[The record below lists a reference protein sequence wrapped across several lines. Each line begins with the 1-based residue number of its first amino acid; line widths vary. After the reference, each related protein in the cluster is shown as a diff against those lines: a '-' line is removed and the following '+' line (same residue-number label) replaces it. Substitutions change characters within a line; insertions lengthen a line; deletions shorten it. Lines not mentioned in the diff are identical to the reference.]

1 MDKYTRIKMI
11 GKGNFGDV
19 WLVEDNKGQKFA
31 LKLIDLQF
39 ESVDPTNEVTLLK
52 VLKHRNI
59 IKYYNSF
66 VQNDQLCILME
77 FAENYDLQI
86 YTKNNPSNI
95 LNWFTQLC
103 QAVQYLHQMNI
114 VHKDIKMKNV
124 FLTKDGIIKLGDFSI
139 SKKLDAS
146 LNLTQLGTPY
156 YLSPEICESKPYNT
170 KSDIWGLGCLLY
182 ELCTKQK
189 PFQGESLPEVF
200 KNIILSETPKLPE
213 GFPEFYQDI
222 INQCLQKNPQDRPDI
237 LQLLDIPEI
246 KKERIKFSQLYKQR
260 LIGMLKQIDNGQQ
273 ESIQNNIKQM
283 HKPIFTP
290 QNKSQ
295 SLLFKNLFS
304 EQIQSNIKKPMTK
317 KMIKIDTDLIEK
329 EDQLQQQNEETP
341 TLFAKQLFNPKTPT
355 SPNRNLLLA
364 DFLKKKLGEQKFLDV
379 RQILEESQNPIQL
392 LDQKEIMSNLI
403 GEENLEC
410 VKIFKILISNCT
422 TLPGNHFRQMNNY
435 QFLRDK
441 IISQPDLD
449 KNQKTNNF

>member
-39 ESVDPTNEVTLLK
+39 QSVDPTNEVTLLK
-52 VLKHRNI
+52 VLKHPNI
-59 IKYYNSF
+59 IKYYSSF

-86 YTKNNPSNI
+86 YTKSNPSNI

-103 QAVQYLHQMNI
+103 QAVQYLHSMNI

-200 KNIILSETPKLPE
+200 KNIITSETPKLPE
-213 GFPEFYQDI
+213 GFPYLYQDI
-222 INQCLQKNPQDRPDI
+222 INQCLQKNPQDRPEISQI
-237 LQLLDIPEI
+237 LEIQEI
-246 KKERIKFSQLYKQR
+246 KKERLKFQQLYKQR
-260 LIGMLKQIDNGQQ
+260 LIGMLKQIDSAQSDSLQ
-273 ESIQNNIKQM
+273 SNIKQM

-317 KMIKIDTDLIEK
+317 KVIKIDTDLIEK
-329 EDQLQQQNEETP
+329 EDQQQQQNETP
-341 TLFAKQLFNPKTPT
+341 TQFAKQLFNPKTPT

-392 LDQKEIMSNLI
+392 LDQREIMANLM

-435 QFLRDK
+435 QFLREK
-441 IISQPDLD
+441 VSSQPDLD
-449 KNQKTNNF
+449 QNIKTNNF

>member
-1 MDKYTRIKMI
+1 MDKYKRIKMI

-19 WLVEDNKGQKFA
+19 WLVEDNKGQ
-31 LKLIDLQF
+31 
-39 ESVDPTNEVTLLK
+39 SVDPTNEVTLLK
-52 VLKHRNI
+52 VLKHPNI

-66 VQNDQLCILME
+66 VQIDQLCILME

-86 YTKNNPSNI
+86 YTKSNPSNI

-114 VHKDIKMKNV
+114 VHKDIKLKNV

-139 SKKLDAS
+139 SKKLDTS

-170 KSDIWGLGCLLY
+170 KSDIWQLGCFLY
-182 ELCTKQK
+182 ELCTKKK
-189 PFQGESLPEVF
+189 PFQGDSLPEVF
-200 KNIILSETPKLPE
+200 NNIIGSQTPILPE
-213 GFPEFYQDI
+213 GFPQFYQDI
-222 INQCLQKNPQDRPDI
+222 INQCLQKNPYDRPEIQSI
-237 LQLLDIPEI
+237 LEITEI

-260 LIGMLKQIDNGQQ
+260 LIGMLKQTDNTQS
-273 ESIQNNIKQM
+273 ESIQNNTKQM

-304 EQIQSNIKKPMTK
+304 ESIQSNIKKPMTK
-317 KMIKIDTDLIEK
+317 KIISIDTDLIEK
-329 EDQLQQQNEETP
+329 DNKQQQSNEPQTQ
-341 TLFAKQLFNPKTPT
+341 FVKQLFNPKTPT

-364 DFLKKKLGEQKFLDV
+364 DFLKKKLGESKFQDV
-379 RQILEESQNPIQL
+379 RQILEESQNPILL
-392 LDQKEIMSNLI
+392 LDQNEIMANLM

-441 IISQPDLD
+441 VSSQTDLD
-449 KNQKTNNF
+449 QNLKTNNF

>member
-1 MDKYTRIKMI
+1 MDKYKRIKMI

-39 ESVDPTNEVTLLK
+39 QSVDPTNEVTLLK
-52 VLKHRNI
+52 VLKHPNI
-59 IKYYNSF
+59 IKYYGSF
-66 VQNDQLCILME
+66 IQNDQLCILME

-86 YTKNNPSNI
+86 YTKNNPANI

-103 QAVQYLHQMNI
+103 QAVQYLHSMNI

-139 SKKLDAS
+139 SKNLDAS
-146 LNLTQLGTPY
+146 LNLAQLGTPY
-156 YLSPEICESKPYNT
+156 YLSPEICESKPSNT

-182 ELCTKQK
+182 ELCSKQK

-200 KNIILSETPKLPE
+200 KNIITSETPKLPE
-213 GFPEFYQDI
+213 GFPTVYQDI
-222 INQCLQKNPQDRPDI
+222 INQCLQKNPQERPEISLI
-237 LQLLDIPEI
+237 LEIPEI

-260 LIGMLKQIDNGQQ
+260 LIGMLKQIDNTQSEQ
-273 ESIQNNIKQM
+273 VQTNIKQM
-283 HKPIFTP
+283 QKPIFTP

-295 SLLFKNLFS
+295 SLLFQKLFS

-317 KMIKIDTDLIEK
+317 KIISIDTDLIEK
-329 EDQLQQQNEETP
+329 EGQQQQQNETP
-341 TLFAKQLFNPKTPT
+341 TQFAKQLFNPKTPT

-364 DFLKKKLGEQKFLDV
+364 DFLKKKLGEQKFQDV

-392 LDQKEIMSNLI
+392 LDQKEIMVNLM

-422 TLPGNHFRQMNNY
+422 TLPSNHFRQMNNY

-441 IISQPDLD
+441 VGSQPDLD
-449 KNQKTNNF
+449 QDIKTYNF